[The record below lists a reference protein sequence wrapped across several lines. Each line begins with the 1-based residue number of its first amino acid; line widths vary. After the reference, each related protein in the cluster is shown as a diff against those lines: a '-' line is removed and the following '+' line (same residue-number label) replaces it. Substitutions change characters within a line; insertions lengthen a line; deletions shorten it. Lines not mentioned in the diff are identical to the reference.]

1 MKWLVYGLGESGT
14 AAAQA
19 LLARNE
25 NVTVADSSGS
35 NSSREAAKRLGV
47 EARFGTGPEVLN
59 EGFDRIVASPGI
71 RPRDVLLAA
80 AEKNGPPIL
89 SEVALGLEL
98 LKDEAPGVRVAAI
111 TGTNGKTTVVDM
123 LGRMLAA
130 SGVPQAVA
138 GNSWRALTGCLD
150 EAKEAGT
157 LVLEVSSFQLHY
169 LCEPGFE
176 VAALLNAR
184 PDHLNW
190 HCSFKEYVAD
200 KLRVFAGQGPGDLAL
215 VSANDPAG
223 RGAAA
228 SLLAET
234 LFIGKDG
241 TLVQNGT
248 LLLRGRAL
256 VEGAQ
261 LRFVGRHNHEN
272 ALFAAAAA
280 ERLGATTSGIRE
292 GLVGYRLKPHRMQ
305 VVGERGSV
313 TYVDDSKATNPA
325 AVAAALASLEGPTV
339 LILGGSEKET
349 DFAEVLPVLTRCRAV
364 VCQGEAG
371 PRIARFLEESGV
383 GVEVRL
389 VPDLAAAV
397 KVAGGISRPGDVV
410 LLSPGCASFDQFAS
424 YAERGEAFATLVAE
438 VRVPARPARG
448 AVGR

>member
-1 MKWLVYGLGESGT
+1 MQR
-14 AAAQA
+14 A
-19 LLARNE
+19 
-25 NVTVADSSGS
+25 
-35 NSSREAAKRLGV
+35 
-47 EARFGTGPEVLN
+47 GP
-59 EGFDRIVASPGI
+59 
-71 RPRDVLLAA
+71 
-80 AEKNGPPIL
+80 
-89 SEVALGLEL
+89 
-98 LKDEAPGVRVAAI
+98 APGSLSRGPDDAREPVWDRPP
-111 TGTNGKTTVVDM
+111 G
-123 LGRMLAA
+123 
-130 SGVPQAVA
+130 
-138 GNSWRALTGCLD
+138 
-150 EAKEAGT
+150 
-157 LVLEVSSFQLHY
+157 
-169 LCEPGFE
+169 EPGFE

-200 KLRVFAGQGPGDLAL
+200 KLRVFAGQGPGNLAL

-228 SLLAET
+228 SLIAET
-234 LFIGKDG
+234 LFIGNDG